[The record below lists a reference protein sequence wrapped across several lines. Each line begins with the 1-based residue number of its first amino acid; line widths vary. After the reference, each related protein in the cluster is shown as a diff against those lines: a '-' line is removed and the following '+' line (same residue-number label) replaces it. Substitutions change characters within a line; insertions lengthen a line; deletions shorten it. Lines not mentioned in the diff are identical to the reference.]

1 MNGAR
6 EPMVALG
13 NELQD
18 VEESE
23 GGVAGNAEAE
33 AKGVGRRVDVTI
45 QAFCPK
51 FAPIFA
57 HP

>member
-1 MNGAR
+1 
-6 EPMVALG
+6 MVALG